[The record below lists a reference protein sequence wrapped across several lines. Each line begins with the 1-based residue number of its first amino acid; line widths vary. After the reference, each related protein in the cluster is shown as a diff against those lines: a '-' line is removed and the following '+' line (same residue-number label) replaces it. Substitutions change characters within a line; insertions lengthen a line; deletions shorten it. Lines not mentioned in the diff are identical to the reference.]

1 MTGMRGAQANHAKKQ
16 AKKASQ
22 LMWKARIA
30 GTVKLNSLIDVA
42 FVADKFKDIAFTP
55 TERNFFVHT
64 KVFTNSIRTDFIG
77 RL

>member
-1 MTGMRGAQANHAKKQ
+1 MRGAQANHAKKQ

-64 KVFTNSIRTDFIG
+64 
-77 RL
+77 